1 MSIRVLGVFSNQRLH
16 PDPLVA
22 NQFTVEGFMDG
33 HVYTTTVFAARPA
46 DAMRHAVNQAD
57 QLSWK
62 IKVTS

>member
-1 MSIRVLGVFSNQRLH
+1 MSIRVLGVFSSNRLH

-22 NQFTVEGFMDG
+22 NQFTVEGVDAG
-33 HVYTTTVFAARPA
+33 VVYTTTVFAARPA

-57 QLSWK
+57 QLPWK